1 MGWIL
6 NANKKGL
13 SFQGKI
19 YFKSP
24 ILLSSRRGKFQ
35 VQEGAFC
42 LPVLSSSSRHSSAR
56 LFEASSLHWRSDAY
70 TSHRHGF
77 LARFLHSI
85 CELWEGWAFKTN
97 LSTNISLRCLFIP
110 SWGSKARGEQLHL
123 AVPLLWLPVNL
134 ASYSNILQRKKS
146 KYTCKMDKLTWKD
159 CGSFE
164 TFFLVWLRIPPWI
177 Q

>member
-42 LPVLSSSSRHSSAR
+42 LPVLDTLQHVSSRLAVFIGDLMHIPVIGMDFWHGSFIVFVNSGRGGPSKPTYGPIFLLDVSSSH
-56 LFEASSLHWRSDAY
+56 LEAV
-70 TSHRHGF
+70 
-77 LARFLHSI
+77 
-85 CELWEGWAFKTN
+85 KQ
-97 LSTNISLRCLFIP
+97 
-110 SWGSKARGEQLHL
+110 GE
-123 AVPLLWLPVNL
+123 
-134 ASYSNILQRKKS
+134 SNCI
-146 KYTCKMDKLTWKD
+146 
-159 CGSFE
+159 
-164 TFFLVWLRIPPWI
+164 
-177 Q
+177 